1 MIPLISLISHPKK
14 VMSTF
19 QELGISKKIMQALKE
34 NNIVKP
40 TEIQQKAIPILMGA
54 KTDLV
59 GQAPTGTGKTAAFGI
74 PILQKIKPNEPIVQ
88 TLILCPT
95 RELGIQIKK
104 ELFRYTKYT
113 EKIFA
118 EAVYGGE
125 KIDNQIIRL
134 KRPTHIVVATPGR
147 LIDLVSRKA
156 VDLRRVET
164 VVLDEADEMLKR
176 GFKEDLEKILTFTKG
191 KVNIWLFSATMPKGI
206 RDIITN
212 YLSPDAHRLRVQTD
226 TVVNPDITHEYVL
239 CNKED
244 KVNRLIRFLKG
255 QGDEQGLIFC
265 RTKKNTQTLA
275 KQLQARNFKVDA
287 MHGDLKQIER
297 DKVMRA
303 FKKKNLQ
310 MVVATDISARG
321 IDIKDLAFVCH
332 FEQPDQTEYYTHR
345 SGRTARAGKK
355 GISLSFVTNR
365 DLEKLMLMAKG
376 LGIKITGRK

>member
-1 MIPLISLISHPKK
+1 
-14 VMSTF
+14 MSTF
-19 QELGISKKIMQALKE
+19 QELGISKKIIQALTE
-34 NNIVKP
+34 NRIVKP
-40 TEIQQKAIPILMGA
+40 SEIQQKVIPILMGA
-54 KTDLV
+54 KTDIV

-74 PILQKIKPNEPIVQ
+74 PILQKIKPNEPVVQ

-95 RELGIQIKK
+95 RELGIQIKR

-125 KIDNQIIRL
+125 KIDKQIASLR
-134 KRPTHIVVATPGR
+134 RPTHIVVATPGR
-147 LIDLVSRKA
+147 LIDLVERKA
-156 VDLRRVET
+156 VDLSRVET

-191 KVNIWLFSATMPKGI
+191 KGNIWLFSATMPKGI
-206 RDIITN
+206 QDIIHN
-212 YLSPDAHRLRVQTD
+212 YLSPDAHRIRVQKD
-226 TVVNPDITHEYVL
+226 NEVNPDITHEYVL
-239 CNKED
+239 CNPVD
-244 KVNRLIRFLKG
+244 KLNYLIRFLKG
-255 QGDEQGLIFC
+255 QGENQGLIFC
-265 RTKKNTQTLA
+265 RTKKMTQTLSMQLKA
-275 KQLQARNFKVDA
+275 KNFKVDA

-303 FKKKNLQ
+303 FKNKNLQ

-332 FEQPDQTEYYTHR
+332 FEQPDQSEYYTHR

-355 GISLSFVTNR
+355 GISLSFVSNR
-365 DLEKLMLMAKG
+365 DLEKLMLMAKS
-376 LGIKITGRK
+376 LGIKISGRK

>member
-1 MIPLISLISHPKK
+1 
-14 VMSTF
+14 MSTF
-19 QELGISKKIMQALKE
+19 QELGISKKIIQALTE
-34 NNIVKP
+34 NRIVKP
-40 TEIQQKAIPILMGA
+40 SEIQQKVIPILMGG

-74 PILQKIKPNEPIVQ
+74 PILQKIKPNEAVVQ

-95 RELGIQIKK
+95 RELGIQIKR

-113 EKIFA
+113 EKIYA

-125 KIDNQIIRL
+125 KIDKQIASLR
-134 KRPTHIVVATPGR
+134 RPTHIVVATPGR
-147 LIDLVSRKA
+147 LIDLVERKA
-156 VDLRRVET
+156 VDLSRVET

-176 GFKEDLEKILTFTKG
+176 GFKDDLEKILTFTKG

-206 RDIITN
+206 QDIIHN
-212 YLSPDAHRLRVQTD
+212 YLSPDAHRIRVQKD
-226 TVVNPDITHEYVL
+226 HEVNPDITHEYVL
-239 CNKED
+239 CDRED
-244 KVNRLIRFLKG
+244 KLNRLIRFIKG
-255 QGDEQGLIFC
+255 QGEEQGLIFC
-265 RTKKNTQTLA
+265 RTKKTTQTLA
-275 KQLQARNFKVDA
+275 KQLEAKGFKVDA

-303 FKKKNLQ
+303 FKNKNLQ

-332 FEQPDQTEYYTHR
+332 FEQPDETEYYTHR

-365 DLEKLMLMAKG
+365 DLEKLMLMAKT
-376 LGIKITGRK
+376 LGIKISGRK